1 MAIMAEA
8 GSSGDFKQADTGTH
22 PARCWQIIDLGVQ
35 ENEFNGETYIKHQVL
50 VSWEIPSQLME
61 DGRPVSISRFY
72 TLSLHP
78 KSNLSVDLVSWRG
91 RAFTPEE
98 EAGFDIS
105 KLLGVPCMLSI
116 IEKNGKS
123 KVGAVMGFPAGM
135 TPVEAINPTV
145 LFDLQSYIS
154 GETDVFDS
162 LSDGLKNIILKAK
175 ELTPVMQT
183 ENPDPAGGNFDD
195 TIPF

>member
-8 GSSGDFKQADTGTH
+8 GSSGSFVEAPLGTH
-22 PARCWQIIDLGVQ
+22 PARCYQIIDLGTQ
-35 ENEFNGETYIKHQVL
+35 QSEWQGETFIKHQVL
-50 VSWEIPSQLME
+50 VSWEIPGNLMD
-61 DGRPVSISRFY
+61 DGRPISASKFY
-72 TLSLHP
+72 TLSLHE
-78 KSNLSVDLVSWRG
+78 KSNLGKDLVSWRG

-145 LFDLQSYIS
+145 LFDLQEYMR
-154 GETDVFDS
+154 GETTVFDG
-162 LSDGLKNIILKAK
+162 LSEGLQKIILKAK
-175 ELTPVMQT
+175 ELGQES
-183 ENPDPAGGNFDD
+183 ENPAPDD
-195 TIPF
+195 FADKDIPF